1 MSCVAASFAKDE
13 MMRNQLK
20 DHIKAVLDGIG
31 HLSVDDAA
39 DLIAEISDEI
49 AEDRTQDAING
60 AILDG
65 IRWGYVAAVLVEMG
79 GGAMM
84 RTILPGGIA
93 MTHEWAKESD
103 ARPQIDAALD
113 AIASARDD
121 RVTRIVAEGAGE

>member
-1 MSCVAASFAKDE
+1 
-13 MMRNQLK
+13 MRNQLK
-20 DHIKAVLDGIG
+20 DHIKAVLDGIR

-39 DLIAEISDEI
+39 DMIAEISDEI

-65 IRWGYVAAVLVEMG
+65 IRWGYVAAVSVEMG

-93 MTHEWAKESD
+93 MTHEWEKERD
-103 ARPQIDAALD
+103 ARPQIDA
-113 AIASARDD
+113 
-121 RVTRIVAEGAGE
+121 VN

>member
-79 GGAMM
+79 GSQ
-84 RTILPGGIA
+84 R
-93 MTHEWAKESD
+93 
-103 ARPQIDAALD
+103 
-113 AIASARDD
+113 RDF
-121 RVTRIVAEGAGE
+121 